1 MDARRIAEIRELAA
15 TWLGPARA
23 DLIALC
29 DLAAEAVAYRKAIED
44 ELDWRRKAV
53 RDYGHSDWNDGYESG
68 ILGVRRRLAE
78 ILSNPKHE
86 RRG

>member
-1 MDARRIAEIRELAA
+1 MDALRIAGIRELAKSGRGA
-15 TWLGPARA
+15 LEKVPRA

-29 DLAAEAVAYRKAIED
+29 DLAAEAVAMKEA
-44 ELDWRRKAV
+44 A
-53 RDYGHSDWNDGYESG
+53 RDVLPMNATVDLNM
-68 ILGVRRRLAE
+68 RTAE

>member
-29 DLAAEAVAYRKAIED
+29 DLAAEAVAYRQAIKDYSGDHDDD
-44 ELDWRRKAV
+44 ERALRVPAAFIRRQAQ
-53 RDYGHSDWNDGYESG
+53 RY
-68 ILGVRRRLAE
+68 
-78 ILSNPKHE
+78 LSNPKSE

>member
-29 DLAAEAVAYRKAIED
+29 DLAAEALAYRLACNEAMARGLSD
-44 ELDWRRKAV
+44 EIGAAAQVIGWRT
-53 RDYGHSDWNDGYESG
+53 
-68 ILGVRRRLAE
+68 AE
-78 ILSNPKHE
+78 ILAASTNENGK
-86 RRG
+86 G